1 LDATEEGK
9 VAEEAALVA
18 EIDFPVRDRTGE
30 KRKER
35 VLLRD
40 L

>member
-9 VAEEAALVA
+9 VAEEAALGA
-18 EIDFPVRDRTGE
+18 AIDFPVRDRTGE